1 MRRWRQPLAWL
12 GWALAAVLLVGVGG
26 SALAAGLSGGGGP
39 GAAGGPPAAP
49 AVEGAGPAIAGA
61 FRCGRF
67 PRACRAAARAPVRG
81 ELTVPVPGKPGTFE
95 QVVFARGEVTAVSAT
110 SISVKSADGQVT
122 TFSVNGDTR
131 FRRGRDE
138 IAASDVTVGSRAL
151 VSGPRSGQSITARRV
166 HLARDK
172 GGRGG
177 KGAPAPTTTTTASTT
192 TT

>member
-1 MRRWRQPLAWL
+1 LAWL

-26 SALAAGLSGGGGP
+26 TALAAGLDKGRPGPPPAP
-39 GAAGGPPAAP
+39 GAAPV
-49 AVEGAGPAIAGA
+49 VEGAGPAIAGA

-67 PRACRAAARAPVRG
+67 PRICRAARRAPVRG

-95 QVVFARGEVTAVSAT
+95 QVVFARGEVTAVSST

-122 TFSVNGDTR
+122 TFTVNGDTS

-138 IAASDVTVGSRAL
+138 IAAGDVKVGSRAL
-151 VSGPRSGQSITARRV
+151 VSGPRDGQSITARRV
-166 HLARDK
+166 HVARD
-172 GGRGG
+172 GGGQG
-177 KGAPAPTTTTTASTT
+177 TPAPTTTTTAPTT